1 METFSVTFRSLL
13 RYKERV
19 ENFAE
24 FYSGTK
30 ERLYSYLV
38 RMSGDVE
45 LSRDVL
51 QESFTKYLERYG
63 RERLDVP
70 LLFTIA
76 RNAFFDDVRKRKQTV
91 ELPPDKKI
99 KGPDPEQELLIRE
112 DYRRVVDALQQLS
125 LTEREI
131 LSLVISS
138 GLNYRAVAEIVG
150 TSESNVK
157 VKVHRA
163 RLKLRA
169 ILKAG
174 GT

>member
-1 METFSVTFRSLL
+1 M
-13 RYKERV
+13 
-19 ENFAE
+19 
-24 FYSGTK
+24 
-30 ERLYSYLV
+30 
-38 RMSGDVE
+38 
-45 LSRDVL
+45 
-51 QESFTKYLERYG
+51 
-63 RERLDVP
+63 
-70 LLFTIA
+70 
-76 RNAFFDDVRKRKQTV
+76 
-91 ELPPDKKI
+91 
-99 KGPDPEQELLIRE
+99 IRE

-138 GLNYRAVAEIVG
+138 GLSYRAVAEIVG

-174 GT
+174 GK